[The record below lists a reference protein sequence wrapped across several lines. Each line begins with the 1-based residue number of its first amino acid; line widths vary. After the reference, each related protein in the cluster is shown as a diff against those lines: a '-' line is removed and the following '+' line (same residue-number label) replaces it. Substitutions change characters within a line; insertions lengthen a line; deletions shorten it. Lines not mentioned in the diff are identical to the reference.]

1 MAGSNTATAT
11 MCGHKALVY
20 NIGEAQHNNIDMSCT
35 ELTLL
40 ILDAYLVLEQ
50 QLGYN

>member
-20 NIGEAQHNNIDMSCT
+20 NIGEAQHKQHRY
-35 ELTLL
+35 ELYRTYSTNFGRLL
-40 ILDAYLVLEQ
+40 
-50 QLGYN
+50 GS